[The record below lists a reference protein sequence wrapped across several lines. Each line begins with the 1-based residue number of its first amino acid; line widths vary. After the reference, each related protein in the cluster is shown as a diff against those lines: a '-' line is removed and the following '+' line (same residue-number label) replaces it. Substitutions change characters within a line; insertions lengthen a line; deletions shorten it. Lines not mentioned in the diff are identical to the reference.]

1 MIRPPSLI
9 PQGETV
15 RRFVLSAAV
24 LVLMVG
30 CSSSNTTPE
39 NAKGGGPAMAPAT
52 QASAT
57 VKPINKYCAVEKEDE
72 IDPAVTYLY
81 QGKVIGFCCEDCVP
95 KFKANPEKYM
105 KDLK

>member
-1 MIRPPSLI
+1 
-9 PQGETV
+9 V
-15 RRFVLSAAV
+15 KRFILSAAILV
-24 LVLMVG
+24 LVAG
-30 CSSSNTTPE
+30 CSAGDP
-39 NAKGGGPAMAPAT
+39 APANSKGSPPLSATT

-57 VKPINKYCAVEKEDE
+57 VKPINKYCAVEKDNE

-105 KDLK
+105 KELK